1 MILKLTCGRFELR
14 KSGDLTEYWIDREQ
28 VDFSE
33 LEPTDPARIT
43 LEVLQELMYRENE
56 DSGLSWES

>member
-14 KSGDLTEYWIDREQ
+14 KSGDLTEYWIGSEQ
-28 VDFSE
+28 VEFSE

-43 LEVLQELMYRENE
+43 LEVLQELMDRENE